1 MEFTGERYMPSVSGD
16 IKYEHLHRYAL
27 CSHFIK
33 GKSVLDIASGE
44 GYGSALLA
52 KIANSVIGVDIS
64 TESIHY
70 AQEQYHNY
78 DNLEFIMGSCD
89 SIPLTEESVDVVVS
103 FETIEHH
110 DRHDEMICEIK
121 RVLKQD
127 GVLII
132 SSPNR
137 LIYSDES
144 NHSNPYHVKELYYE
158 QLVDLL
164 CSHFKYVK
172 IYGQKMASASFVF
185 PLTTQNEV
193 DMKSYTGDIDNLAEK
208 VCLLEN
214 PLFYIAVCSEIETN
228 TFQSINSLY
237 IEPHDDLLK
246 MTRTEFSN
254 SQRQLHETQVELES
268 IQSQLRFYQEKVSI
282 MEDSKFEKLRKIW
295 LAIKKNAG
303 VK

>member
-52 KIANSVIGVDIS
+52 KIASSVIGVDIS
-64 TESIHY
+64 AESIHY
-70 AQEQYHNY
+70 AQKQYHNY

-89 SIPLTEESVDVVVS
+89 SIPLTEQSVDVVVS

-127 GVLII
+127 GILVI

-164 CSHFKYVK
+164 HSHFKYVR

-185 PLTTQNEV
+185 PLISRNEA
-193 DMKSYTGDIDNLAEK
+193 DIKSYTGDIDNLAEK
-208 VCLLEN
+208 VCSLES
-214 PLFYIAVCSEIETN
+214 PLFYIAVCSELESN

-246 MTRTEFSN
+246 MMRTDFSN
-254 SQRQLHETQVELES
+254 SQRQLHETQAELANL
-268 IQSQLRFYQEKVSI
+268 QSQLNTERDKVI
-282 MEDSKFEKLRKIW
+282 LMEGSKFEKLRKTW
-295 LAIKKNAG
+295 NKCKKMIG
-303 VK
+303 I